1 MKGVNYWKVFLVVA
15 VLIVSIF
22 FLQYSVRYYTMSE
35 DAKEDNPALTKQLR
49 EKAFRLGLD
58 IQGGLHLVMEIDTTK
73 LPEGLQKLPLDESE
87 AVIRSRVDEFG
98 VTEPTIQKVGRKRLI
113 VDLPGISDIETA
125 KKLLK
130 GTALLEFKLVAPES
144 QINALVK
151 SFDRL
156 LSQNPGLYSKAA
168 DTLEY
173 AEEVK
178 DTVITEDAIADAAK
192 AKQDR
197 TESPVPDDILA
208 DEKLAEAKD
217 TAKAEDKKLSA
228 DDIFGEDTSGMD
240 IPDELVD
247 DQQEEDISRSPFSE
261 IVMVRQGMPWLL
273 VEVGDVQKVDNIISK
288 ERVKEKIPKG
298 YELKWGN
305 REIEMDDGYLYKQ
318 LFLLESQAKLTGKAL
333 ETASY
338 KRGSGADFR
347 NAGKPVI
354 NLEFNSDGRKAF
366 SRVTGANIKKHLAI
380 VLNNVVY
387 TAPQIQSRITQSSAQ
402 ITGIGSMEEARVITI
417 VLRAGALP
425 APLKIEQ
432 ETAIGPSLGQD
443 SVKKGILATVIGAAI
458 VLLLMILYYKMSGI
472 VADFAIVLNLI
483 FLLAVM
489 TMFRATL
496 TLPGI
501 AGIILT
507 VGMALDANV
516 LIFERIREELKL
528 GKTVGAAIEGGYSR
542 AFMTIFDANLTT
554 FLTAFVLFM
563 VGSGPIKGFALT
575 LMIGLVC
582 SMFTAIFVTRI
593 VFDIYV
599 AKVHPKKLSI

>member
-15 VLIVSIF
+15 VLLVSVF
-22 FLQYSVRYYTMSE
+22 FLQYSVRYYTMS
-35 DAKEDNPALTKQLR
+35 DQAKEDNPALAKQLR

-73 LPEGLQKLPLDESE
+73 LPEGLQRLPLDESE

-156 LSQNPGLYSKAA
+156 LWQNPKLYSKAA

-173 AEEVK
+173 VEEVQDTAITEGTVAEE
-178 DTVITEDAIADAAK
+178 AK
-192 AKQDR
+192 ARQDE
-197 TESPVPDDILA
+197 TEVPVEDDVLT
-208 DEKLAEAKD
+208 DEELAEAKD
-217 TAKAEDKKLSA
+217 TAKADERSITA
-228 DDIFGEDTSGMD
+228 DDIFSDDTSGMN
-240 IPDELVD
+240 IPDDLVD
-247 DQQEEDISRSPFSE
+247 EQQEDINRSPFSE
-261 IVMVRQGMPWLL
+261 LVMVRQGIPWLL
-273 VEVGDVQKVDNIISK
+273 VELGDVDKVDEIISK
-288 ERVKEKIPKG
+288 EVVKEKIPKG

-305 REIEMDDGYLYKQ
+305 REIQMNDGYLYKQ
-318 LFLLESQAKLTGKAL
+318 LFLLEANPKLTGKAL

-338 KRGSGADFR
+338 KRGSGADYK

-354 NLEFNSDGRKAF
+354 NLEFNSDGRKTF

-380 VLNNVVY
+380 VLNNIVY
-387 TAPQIQSRITQSSAQ
+387 TAPQIQSRITQSTAQ
-402 ITGIGSMEEARVITI
+402 ITGTGSMEEARVITI

-443 SVKKGILATVIGAAI
+443 SVRKGILATVIGAAI

-472 VADFAIVLNLI
+472 VADCAIVLNMI

-554 FLTAFVLFM
+554 FLTALVLFI